1 MGWGGSVIIDEL
13 ICNLQGFS
21 MFDHCL
27 GSNDL
32 VSLPKS
38 IGLEL
43 VLIKGDL
50 SYQI

>member
-1 MGWGGSVIIDEL
+1 MSGGGVIIDEL

-38 IGLEL
+38 SPAQS
-43 VLIKGDL
+43 VVQ
-50 SYQI
+50 SV